1 MSNKQ
6 RQTIGPG
13 VPCIMKIIRTMNNIM
28 DEGALGVIAPKIND
42 VCKDKIRRKLFD
54 YDSESEIESVNSCP
68 GLIEDPE

>member
-1 MSNKQ
+1 
-6 RQTIGPG
+6 
-13 VPCIMKIIRTMNNIM
+13 M